1 MRHRSTATIT
11 NYRWSQRLTRR
22 VPHAVELVVHDL
34 ESSVFWLPRNKDRCV
49 SPYVRK
55 RVVPAHLLLI
65 WRIRFRFGDLAKQWR
80 HKLAGLFDGPKLR
93 WFHAGLRC
101 QLLEYRGGTALLEPW
116 LVGLFAVGSPKFP
129 SGRALPIPNEGSAG

>member
-22 VPHAVELVVHDL
+22 VPHAVELAVHDL
-34 ESSVFWLPRNKDRCV
+34 ESSVFWLQKNKGQCV
-49 SPYVRK
+49 GLYVRK
-55 RVVPAHLLLI
+55 RAAPVCSLLI
-65 WRIRFRFGDLAKQWR
+65 ARISFRCGGLAKQWQ
-80 HKLAGLFDGPKLR
+80 HKSADLFYGPKLR

-116 LVGLFAVGSPKFP
+116 LVGLFAVGPPKFP